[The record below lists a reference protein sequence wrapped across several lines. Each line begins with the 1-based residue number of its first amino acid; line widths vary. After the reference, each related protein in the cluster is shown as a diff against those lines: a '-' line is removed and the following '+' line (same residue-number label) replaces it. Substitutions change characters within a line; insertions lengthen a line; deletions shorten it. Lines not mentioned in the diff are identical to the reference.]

1 MRNLPFIFPLLFGLL
16 LLTSCNQKNE
26 QQKSAV
32 GNIHDSIKVGM
43 TYDEVQH
50 FLGRP
55 SNIIRGA
62 NHLVPEDESF
72 SQEELKLIKLAID
85 TLHDTRIWAFK
96 KKVQT
101 IGQLLYVTWTY
112 PESIIDTNFTLFPKF
127 KMLKQETAIYNYFIN
142 GIKTDQT
149 EFEAIQD
156 TVYFTGDIRQVSTK
170 KEWEKQKS
178 IYPQWAYGPYKA
190 IKHKKF
196 DHIEHNSH
204 SVFDGYEKHYFV
216 TRKLFCVI
224 FDASS
229 GRATDS
235 GFMPFEVQ
243 DISKVLR

>member
-1 MRNLPFIFPLLFGLL
+1 MRNLHFVFPLLFVLL
-16 LLTSCNQKNE
+16 LFISCNQKNE

-62 NHLVPEDESF
+62 NQLISEDESF
-72 SQEELKLIKLAID
+72 SQEELKLIRLAID
-85 TLHDTRIWAFK
+85 TLRDSRIWAFK

-101 IGQLLYVTWTY
+101 IGQLVYVTWTY

-127 KMLKQETAIYNYFIN
+127 NMLKQETTIYKYFIN
-142 GIKTDQT
+142 GIETDQS

-156 TVYFTGDIRQVSTK
+156 TVYFTGDTRQVSTK

-190 IKHKKF
+190 TKLKKF
-196 DHIEHNSH
+196 DHIEHNNH
-204 SVFDGYEKHYFV
+204 SVFDGYGKHIFV

-243 DISKVLR
+243 EISKVIR